1 MLAPAGILPYI
12 IGMTQ
17 NATATA
23 LRPDGPARRDEFKTE
38 RMELRLAPSAKQ
50 IIQRA
55 MALTGMAAA
64 DLAYEG
70 ARRVLAEHDRMVL
83 AGADRDAFLRA
94 VENPPVPNDE
104 LVTALRRHRD
114 LLG

>member
-1 MLAPAGILPYI
+1 MVAASRLG
-12 IGMTQ
+12 
-17 NATATA
+17 
-23 LRPDGPARRDEFKTE
+23 RPARRDEFKTE
-38 RMELRLAPSAKQ
+38 RMELRVAPSAKQ
-50 IIQRA
+50 VIQRA
-55 MALTGMAAA
+55 MAVTGMAAA

-94 VENPPVPNDE
+94 VENPPEPTDR
-104 LVTALRRHRD
+104 LVAALRHHRD